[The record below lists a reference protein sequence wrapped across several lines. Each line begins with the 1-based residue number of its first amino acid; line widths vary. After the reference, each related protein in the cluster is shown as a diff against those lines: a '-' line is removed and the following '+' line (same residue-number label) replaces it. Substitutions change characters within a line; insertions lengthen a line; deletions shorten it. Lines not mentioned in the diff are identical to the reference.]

1 MSNANTPSAR
11 KLVFA
16 GISEPTI
23 RLAFEQTAQQIALM
37 EKQVEALKKEVQ
49 KLKKEV

>member
-1 MSNANTPSAR
+1 MNTRNKVTTR